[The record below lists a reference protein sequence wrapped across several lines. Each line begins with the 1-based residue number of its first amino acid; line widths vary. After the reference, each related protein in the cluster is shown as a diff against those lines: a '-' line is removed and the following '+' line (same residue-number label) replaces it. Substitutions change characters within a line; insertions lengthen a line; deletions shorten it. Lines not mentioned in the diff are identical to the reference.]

1 VCVSV
6 CVCVCVTQ
14 GRGEERRVEA
24 RVDDPSFR
32 LFVCI
37 SDFIIARRVTS
48 SCQVPISRGARHP
61 ADVHFPRLLRSFMR
75 FRNKARHYRRPI
87 IFTRRSFSLKDG
99 LVKRKES
106 GRWKGAAVCVGLGVG
121 GGGRGRRAKERKERS
136 DRSLQLIGPATRPRV
151 ASADVD
157 RHRGAPQRPLSLS
170 LSFPLQLRGRLPAS
184 RGGWAQGDNRR
195 GCA

>member
-1 VCVSV
+1 VCVCV

-37 SDFIIARRVTS
+37 SNFIIARRVTS

-106 GRWKGAAVCVGLGVG
+106 GRWKGGGCVCGAGRRWRGAGKEGERKKREVRPLATADRARDSSQSRVG
-121 GGGRGRRAKERKERS
+121 G
-136 DRSLQLIGPATRPRV
+136 
-151 ASADVD
+151 
-157 RHRGAPQRPLSLS
+157 
-170 LSFPLQLRGRLPAS
+170 
-184 RGGWAQGDNRR
+184 
-195 GCA
+195 C